1 MCVPL
6 GHVMKNIQAPCR
18 KELLTRRIF
27 LNWLWDL
34 CSLTKSM
41 LRCDIS
47 HLNCLLEGWSAQT
60 RWPEA
65 STSAGSNVWLT
76 MMHRST
82 SEHTFTGEAHQTVS
96 NASLLPSLT
105 CSDPVSVLR
114 VGRTARAGKTGLAFT
129 FLLRVQV
136 HNVLWDDESSK
147 GAGCFMVFVA
157 AHRRKTSCRWWWK
170 QEALGFRSRWL
181 NRRTWGAWKANMKRH
196 CRSWLMSSRCYLN
209 QFVKR

>member
-41 LRCDIS
+41 FRCDIS

-136 HNVLWDDESSK
+136 HNVLWDDEMKVAKVRVVSWCLWLHTGEKLPADGGESRK
-147 GAGCFMVFVA
+147 PWDSEAG
-157 AHRRKTSCRWWWK
+157 
-170 QEALGFRSRWL
+170 G
-181 NRRTWGAWKANMKRH
+181 
-196 CRSWLMSSRCYLN
+196 
-209 QFVKR
+209 